1 MARIPSVGVYA
12 MRKAV
17 LFLPVL
23 LLASPAFAQDRDP
36 PPAAATGSGDL
47 HTAARALSNPR
58 VQAGVVGIVT
68 ALTDIVMDTRIG
80 PMADLSP
87 EVRRDDTLGSL
98 TERRDPGFRARTQA
112 GTAGALAGRAATGAA
127 AMSDNL
133 AVTVE
138 RLRAVVEGVRGA
150 AR

>member
-1 MARIPSVGVYA
+1 
-12 MRKAV
+12 MRKAKAV
-17 LFLPVL
+17 LFLPAL
-23 LLASPAFAQDRDP
+23 LLASPAVAQDRDAA
-36 PPAAATGSGDL
+36 PPAAIGSGDI
-47 HTAARALSNPR
+47 HAAARALSNPR

-98 TERRDPGFRARTQA
+98 AERRDPGFRARTQA
-112 GTAGALAGRAATGAA
+112 GTAGALAVAGRAATGAA

-138 RLRAVVEGVRGA
+138 RLRAVVDGARGA
-150 AR
+150 VR